1 MPVACY
7 RRRIMLQSGG
17 TINMYE
23 KNRILIAG
31 VNSEEEF
38 DLAFEVIK
46 SDEEYIT
53 DKDLIFKPQQI
64 SIMVIMFI

>member
-1 MPVACY
+1 
-7 RRRIMLQSGG
+7 
-17 TINMYE
+17 MYE

-38 DLAFEVIK
+38 DLALEIIK

-53 DKDLIFKPQQI
+53 DKDLIFKPANI
-64 SIMVIMFI
+64 N